1 LAYQFTKQ
9 FQKVLT
15 KINFF
20 LKEVNKSN
28 TTKQMRTEKTGSKE
42 THGDLQI
49 RKKKKNWLL
58 TQTLGEYT
66 CEKIAKENRV
76 YRAALVFIRH
86 RGKLRK

>member
-49 RKKKKNWLL
+49 RKKKEKLAVN
-58 TQTLGEYT
+58 TNLG
-66 CEKIAKENRV
+66 
-76 YRAALVFIRH
+76 
-86 RGKLRK
+86 